1 MYGTGEEPERDSIV
15 SVGSSGVFAYLL
27 PTNQGV
33 IMRFPF
39 FSSQPDRDVRHR
51 RPAPSVRPFLES
63 LEDRC
68 LPSASMMT
76 TGTPATPAASVNTVA
91 SLTHDQIHMLQD
103 QSQQQ
108 AAIASFTLAVEQFVF
123 AVVQQIAPQAPQ
135 FRPLLTNLASAI
147 PAQQATVQTLQNQ
160 SNLLNQLDDLQDQV
174 IILGSGIQNDTA
186 LTAVFQQMG
195 NTQAVNSLQSTIAHD
210 QASIQALQ
218 PQIAA
223 VELEVSTLV

>member
-1 MYGTGEEPERDSIV
+1 MYGTGEESDRDFIV

-27 PTNQGV
+27 PTNRGA

-39 FSSQPDRDVRHR
+39 FPSRPDRAVRHR
-51 RPAPSVRPFLES
+51 RPTPSVRLFLES
-63 LEDRC
+63 FEDRC
-68 LPSASMMT
+68 LPSASMMP
-76 TGTPATPAASVNTVA
+76 TGNASTPSASVNTVA

-108 AAIASFTLAVEQFVF
+108 VAIAAFTLAVEQFVF
-123 AVVQQIAPQAPQ
+123 AVVQQFAPQVPQ
-135 FRPLLTNLASAI
+135 FRPLLTSLASAI

-160 SNLLNQLDDLQDQV
+160 FSLLNQLDDLQDQV
-174 IILGSGIQNDTA
+174 IILGSEIQNDTA
-186 LTAVFQQMG
+186 LIAVFQQMG
-195 NTQAVNSLQSTIAHD
+195 NAQAVGSLQSTIARD

-223 VELEVSTLV
+223 VELEVSTFV